1 MNQSKVYILVIEH
14 IKMLVK
20 KGEITIGGKL
30 PSERQLMATLKM
42 SRNSIREALR
52 SLENMGIVES
62 RHGQGTFLVNHI
74 DQRLGSMFSLLLFM
88 KECSVKEVH
97 QLRRSIETSAYLLA
111 VKQVQ
116 DTQIQ
121 ELCACLDALK
131 NSSTEN
137 RATLDKQF
145 HDTLVQFSENR
156 MFILLN
162 DTLSQLSEC
171 TIQEQQAHLS
181 PGDWEKLLSCHAN
194 IVDSLLRREETAGV
208 HAIAAHYAFVEMLTP

>member
-97 QLRRSIETSAYLLA
+97 QLRRLPARCKTSAGHT
-111 VKQVQ
+111 
-116 DTQIQ
+116 DSR
-121 ELCACLDALK
+121 AL
-131 NSSTEN
+131 
-137 RATLDKQF
+137 R
-145 HDTLVQFSENR
+145 
-156 MFILLN
+156 
-162 DTLSQLSEC
+162 LS
-171 TIQEQQAHLS
+171 
-181 PGDWEKLLSCHAN
+181 
-194 IVDSLLRREETAGV
+194 
-208 HAIAAHYAFVEMLTP
+208 

>member
-1 MNQSKVYILVIEH
+1 MFSVALSQSVGSPTSNSAII
-14 IKMLVK
+14 
-20 KGEITIGGKL
+20 
-30 PSERQLMATLKM
+30 PSIFLIISAAYL
-42 SRNSIREALR
+42 SA
-52 SLENMGIVES
+52 GIPV
-62 RHGQGTFLVNHI
+62 
-74 DQRLGSMFSLLLFM
+74 SLLLFM

-162 DTLSQLSEC
+162 DTLSQLYEC

>member
-1 MNQSKVYILVIEH
+1 
-14 IKMLVK
+14 
-20 KGEITIGGKL
+20 
-30 PSERQLMATLKM
+30 
-42 SRNSIREALR
+42 
-52 SLENMGIVES
+52 MGIVES

-116 DTQIQ
+116 STQIQ

-156 MFILLN
+156 MFILLMIPYPN
-162 DTLSQLSEC
+162 CMNARFRNSRHICHPGTGRSFYPVMQILLTACSGVRRLPAFMLSQHITRLSRC
-171 TIQEQQAHLS
+171 
-181 PGDWEKLLSCHAN
+181 LLHKFNN
-194 IVDSLLRREETAGV
+194 I
-208 HAIAAHYAFVEMLTP
+208 

>member
-88 KECSVKEVH
+88 
-97 QLRRSIETSAYLLA
+97 TSAYLLA

-162 DTLSQLSEC
+162 DTLSQLYEC